1 MALDWRHVD
10 AGLAARRSGAGGE
23 SALQER
29 IGTDSSGPYVRGA
42 PVVWRQME
50 GIVEK
55 LYENDR
61 FEFALLSKDGDGVT
75 GAAGATGAR
84 IVRTV
89 RTGAEEGAETI
100 LFDYSWPEQLT
111 VEVTGEK
118 AALREDGVLC
128 WQLHVTAHHV
138 KGVIQGEFTET
149 EWFELENPFGS
160 ADEMICRTVDIVRK
174 TRFAIAERH
183 LKHLPHQTY
192 PPVDGR
198 QGPYGHP

>member
-1 MALDWRHVD
+1 
-10 AGLAARRSGAGGE
+10 
-23 SALQER
+23 
-29 IGTDSSGPYVRGA
+29 
-42 PVVWRQME
+42 ME
-50 GIVEK
+50 DIVEK

-61 FEFALLSKDGDGVT
+61 FEFVLTSKDEG
-75 GAAGATGAR
+75 GASGAR
-84 IVRTV
+84 IVRTDK
-89 RTGAEEGAETI
+89 EEGAETV
-100 LFDYSWPEQLT
+100 LFDYSWSEQLT
-111 VEVTGEK
+111 VEV
-118 AALREDGVLC
+118 AAENAVLREDGVLC

-160 ADEMICRTVDIVRK
+160 ADEMVCRTVDIVRK

>member
-1 MALDWRHVD
+1 
-10 AGLAARRSGAGGE
+10 
-23 SALQER
+23 
-29 IGTDSSGPYVRGA
+29 
-42 PVVWRQME
+42 ME
-50 GIVEK
+50 DIVEK

-61 FEFALLSKDGDGVT
+61 FEFTLLIKEGDG
-75 GAAGATGAR
+75 ASDAR
-84 IVRTV
+84 IVRTKKAD
-89 RTGAEEGAETI
+89 GETTV

-111 VEVTGEK
+111 VEVTKED
-118 AALREDGVLC
+118 AVLREDGVLC

>member
-1 MALDWRHVD
+1 M
-10 AGLAARRSGAGGE
+10 
-23 SALQER
+23 
-29 IGTDSSGPYVRGA
+29 
-42 PVVWRQME
+42 
-50 GIVEK
+50 EK

-61 FEFALLSKDGDGVT
+61 FEFTLLIKEGDG
-75 GAAGATGAR
+75 ASDAR
-84 IVRTV
+84 IVRTGKSDGG
-89 RTGAEEGAETI
+89 TTI

-111 VEVTGEK
+111 VEVTKED
-118 AALREDGVLC
+118 AVLREDGVLC
-128 WQLHVTAHHV
+128 WQLHVTAQHV

>member
-1 MALDWRHVD
+1 M
-10 AGLAARRSGAGGE
+10 
-23 SALQER
+23 
-29 IGTDSSGPYVRGA
+29 
-42 PVVWRQME
+42 
-50 GIVEK
+50 EK

-61 FEFALLSKDGDGVT
+61 FEFVLLIKEGDG
-75 GAAGATGAR
+75 ASGAR
-84 IVRTV
+84 ILRTKKAD
-89 RTGAEEGAETI
+89 GETTV

-111 VEVTGEK
+111 VEVTKED
-118 AALREDGVLC
+118 AVLREDGVLC

-149 EWFELENPFGS
+149 EWFELENPFES